1 MLLLHGSWGAGSWFW
16 GLEVGVGDWKLVWGA
31 DRQVNGGAGGPEVAW
46 CSRFLICREKCIVVG
61 HGGPR

>member
-1 MLLLHGSWGAGSWFW
+1 MLLLQG
-16 GLEVGVGDWKLVWGA
+16 GLGGWKLVLGCYKLVWGA

>member
-1 MLLLHGSWGAGSWFW
+1 MLLLHGGWGAGSWFW
-16 GLEVGVGDWKLVWGA
+16 GLEVSVGSYKLVWGA

>member
-1 MLLLHGSWGAGSWFW
+1 MWR
-16 GLEVGVGDWKLVWGA
+16 A